1 MTPDEA
7 RQKFERYVARK
18 GGPAAAAAE
27 LGVSFSTLACV
38 CNGARGIGFDF
49 AEQLV
54 AADPRL
60 KLEQLVCVR
69 PTRPTAVPLRNTRRA
84 APAAAR

>member
-1 MTPDEA
+1 MKADEA
-7 RQKFERYVARK
+7 RAKFARYIDRK
-18 GGPAAAAAE
+18 GGPAEAARL

-54 AADPRL
+54 AADPSL
-60 KLEQLVCVR
+60 KLERLVCVR
-69 PTRPTAVPLRNTRRA
+69 PTRPTGVPLRNTRRGL
-84 APAAAR
+84 